1 MHILNRFYIF
11 YQIKNPRSKFL
22 YRIIEALMHILFL
35 TEVIWWKYLLN
46 RHKRYHLLK
55 ERLFILSDIAEVC
68 CVPENEKNKNIGN
81 LVLLAIDKDKDGQY
95 LVSAIDIVKK
105 VSKAYPWTLIYQY
118 IGETETLIEYFARP
132 KNENKILEKI
142 KIIFVCTVLFGGA
155 MTAIMSFHSDAQ
167 MPAVFQNM
175 YRIFFGVEASK
186 PYIIYIPYSIG
197 LAAGIII
204 FFNHFGMKKISRDP
218 TPIEVEMTTYAKESA
233 DSIIDRLGKEK
244 NNGNN

>member
-1 MHILNRFYIF
+1 MVEIF
-11 YQIKNPRSKFL
+11 IKPSQK
-22 YRIIEALMHILFL
+22 ISL
-35 TEVIWWKYLLN
+35 TERKAV
-46 RHKRYHLLK
+46 
-55 ERLFILSDIAEVC
+55 ILSDIAEVC
-68 CVPENEKNKNIGN
+68 CIPENGKDKNIGN
-81 LVLLAIDKDKDGQY
+81 LVLLEIDKNKDGQY

-105 VSKAYPWTLIYQY
+105 VSKAYPDADIQY

>member
-1 MHILNRFYIF
+1 MLRVSNLKLGIDEDI
-11 YQIKNPRSKFL
+11 S
-22 YRIIEALMHILFL
+22 
-35 TEVIWWKYLLN
+35 
-46 RHKRYHLLK
+46 LLK
-55 ERLFILSDIAEVC
+55 KLILKKLKIK
-68 CVPENEKNKNIGN
+68 ENELIKYFIYKES
-81 LVLLAIDKDKDGQY
+81 IDARKRGR
-95 LVSAIDIVKK
+95 IDFVYT
-105 VSKAYPWTLIYQY
+105 VDV
-118 IGETETLIEYFARP
+118 EV

-218 TPIEVEMTTYAKESA
+218 TPIEVEMTTYAKESV